1 MFTAARKTPFLRA
14 AMRLHVSL
22 RYVSGGGDYAEM
34 ALTRAKAT
42 RARRTA
48 SCEDPTPALLQEEM
62 AALREEM
69 ALAHRLTAHFGMDD
83 LTWNHISARTEGD
96 DFLVTPGGVM
106 YQELLPAD
114 LVRGAEAE
122 NETGFV
128 IHAALYEARPD
139 IGAVIHTHT
148 PAITA
153 VACLE
158 EGLRIVTQD
167 GAAFHGRVGYHE
179 WEVRRFME
187 DDSWEYEYSRR
198 GIWW

>member
-1 MFTAARKTPFLRA
+1 
-14 AMRLHVSL
+14 MRLHVSL
-22 RYVSGGGDYAEM
+22 RHVSGGGDYAEM
-34 ALTRAKAT
+34 ALTRAKAA

-48 SCEDPTPALLQEEM
+48 REEPSS

-114 LVRGAEAE
+114 LVTGANAE

-179 WEVRRFME
+179 WEVRRF
-187 DDSWEYEYSRR
+187 EYE
-198 GIWW
+198 